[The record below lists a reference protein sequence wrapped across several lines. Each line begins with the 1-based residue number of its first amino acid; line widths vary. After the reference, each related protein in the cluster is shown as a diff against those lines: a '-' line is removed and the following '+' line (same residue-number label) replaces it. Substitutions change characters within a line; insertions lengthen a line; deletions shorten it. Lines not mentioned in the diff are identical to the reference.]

1 MRLNRAKTDGYMVDY
16 DMRII
21 RKTIPIAI
29 AIVLLL
35 LPITGYAAT
44 GDTIVHKTKQV
55 IVIIQEIVITYAPTS
70 QLL

>member
-44 GDTIVHKTKQV
+44 GPQDKNR
-55 IVIIQEIVITYAPTS
+55 
-70 QLL
+70 